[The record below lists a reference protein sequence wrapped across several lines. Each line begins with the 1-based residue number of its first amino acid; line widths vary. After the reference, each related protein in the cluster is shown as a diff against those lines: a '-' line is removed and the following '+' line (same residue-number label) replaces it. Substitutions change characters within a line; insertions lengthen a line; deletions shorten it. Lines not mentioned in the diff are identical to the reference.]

1 MSITVDIQ
9 STKNIS
15 TVCSTTEWFTCN
27 PKGNHALISGSR
39 SQCVSQCQQ
48 GFCPVNKCA
57 CLCVSTTT
65 HDARNI
71 IIEQPGKLPNK
82 RLYKQQLITT
92 FPQNSNSKSKKRSKN
107 TINFI
112 GINTNMGSPRNTLNY
127 TVKCSTTKLF
137 AAIQGKNTWC
147 QSKCSLKETD

>member
-1 MSITVDIQ
+1 MSITVGIQ

-15 TVCSTTEWFTCN
+15 TVCSTTEWLTCN
-27 PKGNHALISGSR
+27 PKENHGLISRSR
-39 SQCVSQCQQ
+39 SQCVSQSQQ

-107 TINFI
+107 IINFI
-112 GINTNMGSPRNTLNY
+112 GMNTNMGSPRNTLKY
-127 TVKCSTTKLF
+127 TVKCSATKLF
-137 AAIQGKNTWC
+137 AAIQGMNT
-147 QSKCSLKETD
+147 